1 MKPKN
6 LKNLKPKHMTPA
18 KKPPTKKTTAPAGE
32 TTAKIAAGAETAPEK
47 EQKNKIKFEKGPLY
61 YYANGKRKTA
71 VARVKLFLS
80 GSGEIT
86 VNDKSINE
94 FFTVPYHHE
103 VIKSPLRLV
112 GHVKTFDIKATTI
125 GGGINAQAEAIRHGI
140 AKALLE
146 YDQSLRL
153 TLKKAGFLTRD
164 ARIKERKKPGLKRAR
179 RAPQWNKR

>member
-1 MKPKN
+1 MA
-6 LKNLKPKHMTPA
+6 T
-18 KKPPTKKTTAPAGE
+18 TKKQSTKSSAEKTSATKKAAAEMPE
-32 TTAKIAAGAETAPEK
+32 TPEK

-146 YDQSLRL
+146 YDQTLRL

>member
-1 MKPKN
+1 
-6 LKNLKPKHMTPA
+6 MTPA
-18 KKPPTKKTTAPAGE
+18 KKTSTKKIAAAAEETPVE
-32 TTAKIAAGAETAPEK
+32 TTAETQQNVAAPEEK
-47 EQKNKIKFEKGPLY
+47 KIKIKFEKGPLY

-80 GSGEIT
+80 GTGEIT
-86 VNDKSINE
+86 VNEKPINE
-94 FFTVPYHHE
+94 YFTVPHHHE
-103 VIKSPLRLV
+103 TIKSPLRLV
-112 GHVKTFDIKATTI
+112 GHLKTFDIKTNVI

-146 YDQSLRL
+146 YDQNLRL

-164 ARIKERKKPGLKRAR
+164 SRVKERKKPGLKRAR